1 MTGKAALNPKRLRAL
16 NRASRGPGPVI
27 YWMSRDQRVDDN
39 WALLFAQEMALD
51 AKVPLG
57 VVFALDPSY
66 PSATRRSLGFL
77 LRGLAESARDLG
89 EKGIPFFLLEG
100 PPGQTV
106 PGFASRIGAGAVFCD
121 FDPLRAK
128 TAWKSRVAES
138 LACPLFEVDAHNIV
152 PCWAASQKA
161 EYGAYTLRPKLA
173 RLLPHFLA
181 EFPPLEKHPFPWEGK
196 VPPIDLEGT
205 LLRAAPSAAVPEVQS
220 PAPGPS
226 AGKRALAEFVAHRLE
241 NYGTI
246 RNDPN
251 RDGCSGLSPYL
262 HFGQV
267 SPQRVA
273 LEVSRASVGEESR
286 KAFLEELVV
295 RRELSDNLCLYNP
308 AYDRP
313 EGFPA
318 WARETLARHAPDPR
332 EYLYSLEALENAATS
347 DPLWNAAQARLA
359 RTGRLHG
366 YLRMYWGKR
375 ILAWSPSGEEALA
388 AVLVLNDR
396 YALDGRDPNGYAGAA
411 WCIGGVH
418 DRPWPERPV
427 FGKIRTMTA
436 SGCRRKF
443 DVEAYVR
450 ESPSL

>member
-1 MTGKAALNPKRLRAL
+1 MARHLDPKRMRSL
-16 NRASRGPGPVI
+16 NRAVRGPGPVV
-27 YWMSRDQRVDDN
+27 YWMSRDQRADDN

-77 LRGLAESARDLG
+77 LRGLAETARDLG
-89 EKGIPFFLLEG
+89 EKGVPLFLMEG
-100 PPGQTV
+100 PPGETV
-106 PGFASRIGAGAVFCD
+106 PGFSSRIGAGAVFCD

-128 TAWKSRVAES
+128 TSWKSRAAES
-138 LACPLFEVDAHNIV
+138 LACPLFEVDAHNVV

-181 EFPPLEKHPFPWEGK
+181 EFPPLERHPFPWEED
-196 VPPIDLEGT
+196 VTPIDFEEALFK
-205 LLRAAPSAAVPEVQS
+205 AAPSAAVPEVHG
-220 PAPGPS
+220 PVPGPS
-226 AGKRALAEFVAHRLE
+226 AGKRALAEFTAHRLE
-241 NYGTI
+241 NYGAD

-262 HFGQV
+262 HYGQL

-273 LEVSRASVGEESR
+273 LEVSRASVCEESR

-295 RRELSDNLCLYNP
+295 RRELSDNFCLYNP
-308 AYDRP
+308 DYDRP

-332 EYLYSLEALENAATS
+332 ESLYSPEAFENAATS

-375 ILAWSPSGEEALA
+375 ILAWSRSAEEALA
-388 AVLVLNDR
+388 TVLALNDR

-443 DVEAYVR
+443 DVEAYVS
-450 ESPSL
+450 ESPPL

>member
-1 MTGKAALNPKRLRAL
+1 MPN
-16 NRASRGPGPVI
+16 
-27 YWMSRDQRVDDN
+27 
-39 WALLFAQEMALD
+39 
-51 AKVPLG
+51 
-57 VVFALDPSY
+57 
-66 PSATRRSLGFL
+66 
-77 LRGLAESARDLG
+77 
-89 EKGIPFFLLEG
+89 
-100 PPGQTV
+100 
-106 PGFASRIGAGAVFCD
+106 FASRIGAGAVFCD

-128 TAWKSRVAES
+128 TAWKNRVAES
-138 LACPLFEVDAHNIV
+138 LACPLLEVDAHNIV
-152 PCWAASQKA
+152 PAGPPRRKRSTGPTRCGRNWRGSS
-161 EYGAYTLRPKLA
+161 
-173 RLLPHFLA
+173 PHFLA
-181 EFPPLEKHPFPWEGK
+181 EFPPLEKHPFPWEGN

-226 AGKRALAEFVAHRLE
+226 AGKRALAEFAAHRLE
-241 NYGTI
+241 NYGTS

-262 HFGQV
+262 HYGQL

-273 LEVSRASVGEESR
+273 LEVSRAPVDAERR

-308 AYDRP
+308 AYDSP

-318 WARETLARHAPDPR
+318 WAPGNLSTRLKPSRTRPPRTLSGTPPR
-332 EYLYSLEALENAATS
+332 PGWPGPAASTATS
-347 DPLWNAAQARLA
+347 GC
-359 RTGRLHG
+359 TGASGPGLEPIRG
-366 YLRMYWGKR
+366 G
-375 ILAWSPSGEEALA
+375 SPGS
-388 AVLVLNDR
+388 R
-396 YALDGRDPNGYAGAA
+396 HALDGRDPNGYAGAA

>member
-1 MTGKAALNPKRLRAL
+1 MPN
-16 NRASRGPGPVI
+16 
-27 YWMSRDQRVDDN
+27 
-39 WALLFAQEMALD
+39 
-51 AKVPLG
+51 
-57 VVFALDPSY
+57 
-66 PSATRRSLGFL
+66 
-77 LRGLAESARDLG
+77 
-89 EKGIPFFLLEG
+89 
-100 PPGQTV
+100 
-106 PGFASRIGAGAVFCD
+106 FASRIGAGAVFCD

-181 EFPPLEKHPFPWEGK
+181 EFPPLEKHPFPWEED
-196 VPPIDLEGT
+196 VTPIDFEEALFK
-205 LLRAAPSAAVPEVQS
+205 AAPSAAVPEVHG
-220 PAPGPS
+220 PVPGPS
-226 AGKRALAEFVAHRLE
+226 AGKRALAEFTAHRLE
-241 NYGTI
+241 NYGAD

-262 HFGQV
+262 HYGQL

-273 LEVSRASVGEESR
+273 LEVSRASVCEESR

-295 RRELSDNLCLYNP
+295 RRELSDNFCLYNP
-308 AYDRP
+308 DYDRP

-332 EYLYSLEALENAATS
+332 ESLYSPEAFENAATS

-375 ILAWSPSGEEALA
+375 ILAWSRSAEEALA
-388 AVLVLNDR
+388 TVLR
-396 YALDGRDPNGYAGAA
+396 
-411 WCIGGVH
+411 
-418 DRPWPERPV
+418 
-427 FGKIRTMTA
+427 
-436 SGCRRKF
+436 
-443 DVEAYVR
+443 
-450 ESPSL
+450 

>member
-138 LACPLFEVDAHNIV
+138 LACPLLEVDAHNIV

-388 AVLVLNDR
+388 AATPWTGGTRTVTRAQPGASAASTTVP
-396 YALDGRDPNGYAGAA
+396 GPNGRSSA
-411 WCIGGVH
+411 
-418 DRPWPERPV
+418 R
-427 FGKIRTMTA
+427 
-436 SGCRRKF
+436 SG
-443 DVEAYVR
+443 
-450 ESPSL
+450 L